1 MLNYRGDGDTPIYGA
16 TITVTYIQLIL
27 MTLWAYNIAGGSGR
41 TFKHFVHPPT
51 ERTTTQAQD

>member
-41 TFKHFVHPPT
+41 SLKHFVHPPT